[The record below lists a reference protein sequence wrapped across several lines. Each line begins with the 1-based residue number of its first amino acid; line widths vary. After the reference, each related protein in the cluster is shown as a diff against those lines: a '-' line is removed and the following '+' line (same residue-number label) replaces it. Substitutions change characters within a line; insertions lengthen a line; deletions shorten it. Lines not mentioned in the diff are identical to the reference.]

1 MMIQVRK
8 LQQTTQLVIHE
19 PHHIAGSDSD
29 VPSTPLAA
37 STQRSPLK
45 AERHADSSNSSSGS
59 TSGDDDSED
68 YQPAS
73 QERIASPVDP
83 ERSGATMDKYFSKF
97 PYVRPSKKKYC
108 VDVDLT
114 DPDDEVWIV
123 RCPASV
129 DAKKLLLGAKFEEC
143 RFGQASKIKSMLK
156 GQPPMEGFA
165 VENTS
170 RKPVVV
176 LSGNE
181 FKSFIPEGTIQI
193 RDVLKSNPASIK
205 QEGAPLPEDEDD
217 SVPYPENLRDRHP
230 LLGLNY
236 KTALKLP
243 KKVKKSLSLAQQRA
257 EACYLQQEE
266 KAAKE
271 PKSSSSPSKKK
282 RKRKASD
289 HSGDEMMIPVEQIKQ
304 EVDVVPSL
312 ARKKVKKE
320 KKVKGE
326 PAVED
331 DLSWLH
337 NI

>member
-1 MMIQVRK
+1 MVQKIKVERPS
-8 LQQTTQLVIHE
+8 TDDDT
-19 PHHIAGSDSD
+19 GSDSD

-45 AERHADSSNSSSGS
+45 AERHADSSNSSRGS

-143 RFGQASKIKSMLK
+143 RFGQA
-156 GQPPMEGFA
+156 
-165 VENTS
+165 
-170 RKPVVV
+170 
-176 LSGNE
+176 
-181 FKSFIPEGTIQI
+181 
-193 RDVLKSNPASIK
+193 IK
-205 QEGAPLPEDEDD
+205 QEGAPLTEDEDD

-271 PKSSSSPSKKK
+271 PKSSGSPSKKK

-289 HSGDEMMIPVEQIKQ
+289 HSGDEMMLPVEQIKQ
-304 EVDVVPSL
+304 EVDVVPSP

>member
-1 MMIQVRK
+1 MVQKIKEERPS
-8 LQQTTQLVIHE
+8 TDDDS
-19 PHHIAGSDSD
+19 GSDSD

-45 AERHADSSNSSSGS
+45 AERHADSSSGS

-143 RFGQASKIKSMLK
+143 RFGHAGKIKSMLK

-193 RDVLKSNPASIK
+193 RDVLKSK
-205 QEGAPLPEDEDD
+205 QEAAPIPEDEDD

-230 LLGLNY
+230 LLGLDY
-236 KTALKLP
+236 KTDLKLP
-243 KKVKKSLSLAQQRA
+243 KKVKKSLSLAQQRS

-266 KAAKE
+266 KTVKE
-271 PKSSSSPSKKK
+271 PKSSSSSPSKKK

-289 HSGDEMMIPVEQIKQ
+289 HSGDEMIPVEQIKQ
-304 EVDVVPSL
+304 EVDVVPSP

>member
-1 MMIQVRK
+1 MVQKIKVEK
-8 LQQTTQLVIHE
+8 PSSDE
-19 PHHIAGSDSD
+19 ESGSESD

-45 AERHADSSNSSSGS
+45 SERHEQTSSSGS
-59 TSGDDDSED
+59 SSDDSED

-73 QERIASPVDP
+73 QERIASPIEP
-83 ERSGATMDKYFSKF
+83 ELSGATMDRYFSKY
-97 PYVRPSKKKYC
+97 PHVRPSKSKYS

-129 DAKKLLLGAKFEEC
+129 DARKLLLGAKIEEC
-143 RFGQASKIKSMLK
+143 PFGRAGRIKSMLK
-156 GQPPMEGFA
+156 GQPQMEGFA

-170 RKPVVV
+170 RKPVVL

-181 FKSFIPEGTIQI
+181 FKSCIPQGTIQI
-193 RDVLKSNPASIK
+193 RAVPKTNPDSIK
-205 QEGAPLPEDEDD
+205 QEGTPMLEDEDD

-230 LLGLNY
+230 LLGLDY
-236 KTALKLP
+236 KPALKLP
-243 KKVKKSLSLAQQRA
+243 KKVQKSLSLAQQRA
-257 EACYLQQEE
+257 EACYLQQ
-266 KAAKE
+266 KTKE
-271 PKSSSSPSKKK
+271 SKGSSSPSKRK
-282 RKRKASD
+282 RKRKDSE
-289 HSGDEMMIPVEQIKQ
+289 HSADEMIPVEQIK
-304 EVDVVPSL
+304 EELDVVPSP

-320 KKVKGE
+320 KKAKGQQ